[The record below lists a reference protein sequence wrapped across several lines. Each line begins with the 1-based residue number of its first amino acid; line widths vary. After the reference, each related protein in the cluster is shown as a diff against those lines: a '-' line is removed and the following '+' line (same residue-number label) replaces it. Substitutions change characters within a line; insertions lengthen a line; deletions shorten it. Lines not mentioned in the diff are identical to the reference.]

1 MSTAPTPTH
10 PHHAGDPRPAIT
22 RRQLSYAIA
31 ASGSQAAQAAQSEG
45 IDPEA
50 CAGLLQMPVQIGP
63 VIFAPVSM
71 QTLLALQML
80 MKRRS
85 ALGTS
90 ASPISSGGHDGNG
103 ASTAEASEETDLFAL
118 AEAVLVFASPQEAA
132 MLLRPSVRREAWEER
147 VIVFAG
153 SLLPADLRDMGAFIN
168 EQMGLLRR
176 LGGDSDGAVESHPQS
191 GQPTQPPAC
200 P

>member
-1 MSTAPTPTH
+1 V
-10 PHHAGDPRPAIT
+10 DPRAAIT
-22 RRQLSYAIA
+22 RRQFNYTIA
-31 ASGSQAAQAAQSEG
+31 AAGSQAAQVAQAEG

-50 CAGLLQMPVQIGP
+50 SAALLQQPVQIGP
-63 VIFAPVSM
+63 ITFAPVSM

-85 ALGTS
+85 VLGVD
-90 ASPISSGGHDGNG
+90 ASPISSGGLDGNG
-103 ASTAEASEETDLFAL
+103 ASTAEANEETDLFAL
-118 AEAVLVFASPQEAA
+118 AEAVLVFASPAEAA

-153 SLLPADLRDMGAFIN
+153 SLLPADLREMGAFIN
-168 EQMGLLRR
+168 EQMGLLRS
-176 LGGDSDGAVESHPQS
+176 LGGESDDVESHPQS
-191 GQPTQPPAC
+191 GQRTQPPAC